1 MSSREPTRDVWDRK
15 PKVKVTHSLKSVSLK
30 PPNGR
35 ALYRDE
41 RQIAPGM
48 SDIGLTL
55 SSKESKHDSVEDRQ
69 HFRRMAQT
77 NLSVVFA
84 ALVPSRR

>member
-1 MSSREPTRDVWDRK
+1 MRGK
-15 PKVKVTHSLKSVSLK
+15 
-30 PPNGR
+30 
-35 ALYRDE
+35 
-41 RQIAPGM
+41 IAPGM

-55 SSKESKHDSVEDRQ
+55 SSKESKHESVEDRQ

-84 ALVPSRR
+84 ALVTSRR